1 MSRTTEPKLSLKRDQ
16 IIKSWRKFAP
26 DATFANLT
34 LAEFELDSKKP
45 LDVRSRIRELQTEL
59 KGTLSERNQADEEAN
74 DLFVA
79 VANSIRGTHGLNSPL
94 YRSLGYV
101 PKAERKRP
109 QRKAKNATTAPEAD
123 PPAEADAA

>member
-1 MSRTTEPKLSLKRDQ
+1 MTRKTETILSQKRDQ
-16 IIKSWRKFAP
+16 LIESWSKYAP

-34 LAEFELDSKKP
+34 LAQFEVESRKP
-45 LDVRSRIRELQTEL
+45 LDVRNRMRALKTEL
-59 KGTLSERNQADEEAN
+59 KGTLGERNQADEEAT

-79 VANSIRGTHGLNSPL
+79 VANSIRGAHGLNSPI

-109 QRKAKNATTAPEAD
+109 VRKAKKATPEAT

>member
-1 MSRTTEPKLSLKRDQ
+1 MSRNTESKLALKRDQ
-16 IIKSWRKFAP
+16 IIKSWGKFAP
-26 DATFANLT
+26 DGAFANLT
-34 LAEFELDSKKP
+34 LAEFEVKSKKP

-59 KGTLSERNQADEEAN
+59 KGLLGERNQADEEAN

-109 QRKAKNATTAPEAD
+109 KRKTRNTATTEAD